1 MAHHEWYLDV
11 FSEELAHAVAM
22 EEVEQHLEC
31 RVIQSTLQRRH
42 KISRDINSHVTDAV
56 RNETDHVIAGSSATA
71 KR

>member
-11 FSEELAHAVAM
+11 LGEELAHAVAM

-42 KISRDINSHVTDAV
+42 EISRDIHAHVTDAV
-56 RNETDHVIAGSSATA
+56 RNETDHVITGSSATA
-71 KR
+71 K